1 MSKIAIVY
9 HSGYGHTQ
17 RQAEAVADGAL
28 AAGAE
33 AVLYKADDLLSPD
46 KGPWAELAEADAI
59 VFGTPTYMGN
69 VSGVFKTFMDASSKA
84 WAAGQW
90 KDKVAAAFT
99 NSASQSGD
107 KLATLQALAIFG
119 AQHGMMWTP
128 LGLPAGNNTSKGST
142 ADLNRLGSF
151 LGAMAQSNA
160 DEGPD
165 KGPIASDLATARV
178 LGERVAKAAAR
189 WKAGAGAPVQE
200 HALAA

>member
-28 AAGAE
+28 GVGAE
-33 AVLYKADDLLSPD
+33 AVLYRADDLLNPEQ
-46 KGPWAELAEADAI
+46 GPWADLAQADAI
-59 VFGTPTYMGN
+59 VFGSPTYMGS
-69 VSGVFKTFMDASSKA
+69 VSGVFKTFMDASSKV
-84 WAAGQW
+84 WAAGAW
-90 KDKVAAAFT
+90 KDKLAAAFT

-128 LGLPAGNNTSKGST
+128 LGLPAGNNSSTGST

-165 KGPIASDLATARV
+165 KGPIASDLATARA

-189 WKAGAGAPVQE
+189 WTSG
-200 HALAA
+200 ALAKQPTFA